1 MVFELKQKSPKD
13 PSADRRMT
21 FTTDVPVSEVIHHS
35 LLSCSSDAS
44 LHDAALEM
52 NKHHVSSILVMDAG
66 NPVGIWT
73 EADARKLDFSDSQI
87 GSKKISDY
95 MSSPVDSVSADESL
109 SEIAL
114 KFQRLRRRH
123 FLVIDQEN
131 GPIGVVSQTDV
142 IRSQGLEHYL
152 CMRNVRSALKQAP
165 LVLDENLKLSDA
177 VVRLRESQRDAAA
190 VRRNEHETY
199 SIITERDIVNWLASG
214 VTDQT
219 LKDVCHNELYAVDE
233 ETGLLQASNLL
244 KKKGFRHLG
253 IVNQRGGLVGILS
266 YGDILDSVEYEY
278 VNRLQEALHTR
289 DEALKAST
297 AHLRL
302 AQRVIEAS
310 LDGIIITDKRG
321 NIESVNP
328 KFTQV
333 TGYSEVE
340 AIGQSTKLL
349 SSGRHS
355 EDFYLHLWSELHSN
369 GYWQGEIW
377 NRRKN
382 GQVYPE
388 WLTITAIY
396 DDEGEIA
403 QFAAIFSD
411 ISDRKKDEERIRR
424 LAFFDDLTGVANRR
438 LFQDRLEQAISNAQ
452 RHQHRL
458 AVLFLDLD
466 MFKRINDSLGHMV
479 GDEVLKVVAGRLA
492 HTVREGDSVARLGGD
507 EFTVMVPEIDS
518 MEGLMVLAQR
528 INESISEPISVGSH
542 ELYISTSI
550 GISIYPDDG
559 LSPEDL
565 IKNADAAMYRVKAD
579 GRGSYHRYTDALH
592 HDSVRELTIETRLRK
607 ALKDRKFEVKY
618 QPKVDL
624 TTGKLVGF
632 EALLRWHD
640 KQSGLVVSPAEFI
653 PVAERLGL
661 IGTLG
666 EWVLEEV
673 CHKLVE
679 WNRAGLYIVPIAVNI
694 SAQQLMKGDLAATVA
709 RIVKNSGA
717 QASWL
722 ELEVTESCFIPEQA
736 DRIADILH
744 ALRLQGAS
752 ISIDDFG
759 TGYSSLSYLRRL
771 PLDALKI
778 DRTFVMDVAHNPD
791 DARLA
796 STIIAMAKG
805 MGLRVIAEGIENVDQ
820 LDFLR
825 SHQCHQG
832 QGFMFAKAESANQV
846 EQWLAE
852 RWNPLVE
859 LGVLDTE
866 EKA

>member
-1 MVFELKQKSPKD
+1 MVFELKKRAPVETETYVS
-13 PSADRRMT
+13 RMT
-21 FTTDVPVSEVIHHS
+21 FTTDVPVGEVIHNH
-35 LLSCSSDAS
+35 LLSCSPND
-44 LHDAALEM
+44 LLVDAARQM
-52 NKHHVSSILVMDAG
+52 QQHHVSSILIVENG
-66 NPVGIWT
+66 QSLGIWT
-73 EADARKLDFSDSQI
+73 EADARKLDFSDPALLMHP
-87 GSKKISDY
+87 ISDY
-95 MSSPVDSVSADESL
+95 MSSPVDTVKEDVSL

-114 KFQRLRRRH
+114 KFQQLRRRH
-123 FLVIDQEN
+123 FLVIDQDET
-131 GPIGVVSQTDV
+131 PLGVVSQTDI
-142 IRSQGLEHYL
+142 IRFQGLEHYL
-152 CMRNVRSALKQAP
+152 CMRNVRSALRNPP
-165 LVLDENLKLSDA
+165 LILEDCLSLSEAVKRLK
-177 VVRLRESQRDAAA
+177 ESGRDSAA
-190 VRRNEHETY
+190 VQFGSSERY
-199 SIITERDIVNWLASG
+199 SIITERDIVRWLAEG
-214 VTDQT
+214 IHDRY
-219 LKDVCHNELYAVDE
+219 LRDVCVNQLYAVDE

-244 KKKGFRHLG
+244 KRKGFRHLG
-253 IVNQRGGLVGILS
+253 VINRQGQLMGILS

-278 VNRLQEALHTR
+278 VNRLQEALHSR

-297 AHLRL
+297 SHLRL

-310 LDGIIITDKRG
+310 LDGIIITDSRG
-321 NIESVNP
+321 IIQSVNP

-333 TGYSEVE
+333 TGYSEQE
-340 AIGQSTKLL
+340 AIGQSTGLL

-355 EDFYLHLWSELHSN
+355 ADFYNHLWDALHHS

-382 GQVYPE
+382 GEVYPE

-396 DDEGEIA
+396 DDDGDVS

-438 LFQDRLEQAISNAQ
+438 LFQDRLEQAIANAH

-466 MFKRINDSLGHMV
+466 MFKRINDSLGHLV
-479 GDEVLKVVAGRLA
+479 GDEVLKIVAGRLA

-507 EFTVMVPEIDS
+507 EFTVMVPEVSS
-518 MEGLMVLAQR
+518 MEGLMILAER
-528 INESISEPISVGSH
+528 INDSICDPIVVGSH

-559 LSPEDL
+559 QSPDEL
-565 IKNADAAMYRVKAD
+565 VKNADAAMYRVKAD

-607 ALKDRKFEVKY
+607 AIKENVFEIYY

-624 TTGKLVGF
+624 TAGKVIGF
-632 EALLRWHD
+632 EALLRWFD
-640 KQSGLVVSPAEFI
+640 QENQQFISPAEFI

-666 EWVLEEV
+666 DWVLNEV
-673 CHKLVE
+673 CRHLVQ
-679 WNRAGLYIVPIAVNI
+679 WQQDGLEILPVAVNI
-694 SAQQLMKGDLAATVA
+694 SAQQLMKDNLAETVS
-709 RIVKNSGA
+709 RILKMTGA
-717 QASWL
+717 SASWL

-736 DRIADILH
+736 DRIAQILH
-744 ALRLQGAS
+744 ELRSEGIN

-778 DRTFVMDVAHNPD
+778 DRSFVMHVPD
-791 DARLA
+791 NEEDARLA

-805 MGLRVIAEGIENVDQ
+805 LGLRVIAEGIEDERQ

-825 SHQCHQG
+825 QHGCHQG
-832 QGFMFAKAESANQV
+832 QGFMFAKPSPEKQV
-846 EQWLAE
+846 RSWLAE
-852 RWNPLVE
+852 KWCPIEYCALVASE
-859 LGVLDTE
+859 
-866 EKA
+866 

>member
-1 MVFELKQKSPKD
+1 MFELKQMPIQDKSQEQ
-13 PSADRRMT
+13 RMT
-21 FTTDVPVSEVIHHS
+21 FTTDVPVRDVIHHS
-35 LLSCSSDAS
+35 LLSCSSEAN
-44 LHDAALEM
+44 LHDAALQM
-52 NKHHVSSILVMDAG
+52 NRHHVSSILVMDAG
-66 NPVGIWT
+66 DPVGIWT
-73 EADARKLDFSDSQI
+73 EADARKLDFSDPDL
-87 GSKKISDY
+87 GNKPISDF
-95 MSSPVDSVSADESL
+95 MSTPVDAVDADDSL

-123 FLVIDQEN
+123 FLVIDKET
-131 GPIGVVSQTDV
+131 GPLGVVSQTDV

-152 CMRNVRSALKQAP
+152 CMRNVSSALRQAP
-165 LVLDENLKLSDA
+165 LVLDETLPLADA
-177 VVRLRESQRDAAA
+177 VACLRENQRDAAA
-190 VRRNEHETY
+190 VRRDADSSY
-199 SIITERDIVNWLASG
+199 SIITERDIVSWLASG
-214 VTDQT
+214 KTNQT
-219 LKDVCHNELYAVDE
+219 LQDVCDNQLYAVDE

-253 IVNQRGGLVGILS
+253 VLNGRGGLVGILS

-310 LDGIIITDKRG
+310 LDGIIITNKHG
-321 NIESVNP
+321 IIESVNP

-340 AIGQSTKLL
+340 AIGQRTTLL

-355 EDFYLHLWSELHSN
+355 EDFYRHMWVELHNN

-396 DDEGEIA
+396 DDDGDIA

-452 RHQHRL
+452 RHRHRL

-466 MFKRINDSLGHMV
+466 MFKRINDSLGHVV

-507 EFTVMVPEIDS
+507 EFTIMVPEVDTLD
-518 MEGLMVLAQR
+518 GLTVLAQR
-528 INESISEPISVGSH
+528 INEAISEPISIGSH

-559 LSPEDL
+559 NSSEEL

-579 GRGSYHRYTDALH
+579 GRGSFHRYTDALH
-592 HDSVRELTIETRLRK
+592 YDSVRELTIETRLRK
-607 ALKDRKFEVKY
+607 AIKDQMFEVKY
-618 QPKVDL
+618 QPKIDL
-624 TTGKLVGF
+624 QSGELRGF

-640 KQSGLVVSPAEFI
+640 KSSGLVVSPGEFI

-661 IGTLG
+661 ISVLG
-666 EWVLEEV
+666 EWVIEAV
-673 CHKLVE
+673 CNHLVS
-679 WNRAGLYIVPIAVNI
+679 WVDDGLNVVPVAVNI
-694 SAQQLMKGDLAATVA
+694 SVQQLMKGDLAATVK
-709 RIVKNSGA
+709 RIVQNTGA
-717 QASWL
+717 RAHWL

-736 DRIADILH
+736 DRIAQILH
-744 ALRLQGAS
+744 DLRAQGVN

-778 DRTFVMDVAHNPD
+778 DRAFVTDVAHNDD

-805 MGLRVIAEGIENVDQ
+805 MGLKVIAEGIENEEQ
-820 LDFLR
+820 LNFLR
-825 SHQCHQG
+825 EHNCNEG
-832 QGFMFAKAESANQV
+832 QGFMFAKAESAAQV
-846 EQWLAE
+846 EQWLKR
-852 RWNPLVE
+852 RWNPLQE
-859 LGVLDTE
+859 LALIE
-866 EKA
+866 S

>member
-1 MVFELKQKSPKD
+1 MVFELKQKPAQEARSGH
-13 PSADRRMT
+13 RMT
-21 FTTDVPVSEVIHHS
+21 FTTDVPVSEVIHNS
-35 LLSCSSDAS
+35 LLSCSSDAT
-44 LHDAALEM
+44 LHSAAQQM
-52 NKHHVSSILVMDAG
+52 SKHHVSSILVMDEG
-66 NPVGIWT
+66 QPVGIWT
-73 EADARKLDFSDSQI
+73 EADARKLDFSDRQL
-87 GSKKISDY
+87 GEKKICDF
-95 MSSPVDSVSADESL
+95 MSSPVDTVDAGESL

-123 FLVIDQEN
+123 FLVTDKHH
-131 GPIGVVSQTDV
+131 GPIGVVSQTDI

-152 CMRNVRSALKQAP
+152 CMRNVRSALSHAP
-165 LVLDENLKLSDA
+165 LVLDERLPLSEA
-177 VVRLRESQRDAAA
+177 VSRLRESQRDAAA
-190 VRRNEHETY
+190 VRRSQPERY
-199 SIITERDIVNWLASG
+199 SIITERDIVSWLAKG
-214 VTDQT
+214 ITDQA
-219 LKDVCHNELYAVDE
+219 LGDVCNNELYAVDE
-233 ETGLLQASNLL
+233 DTGLLQASNLL
-244 KKKGFRHLG
+244 KQKGFRHLG
-253 IVNQRGGLVGILS
+253 VINQRGGLIGILS

-278 VNRLQEALHTR
+278 VNRLQEALQSR

-297 AHLRL
+297 THLRL

-310 LDGIIITDKRG
+310 LDGIIITDKFG
-321 NIESVNP
+321 MIESVNP

-340 AIGQSTKLL
+340 AIGQSTNLL

-355 EDFYLHLWSELHSN
+355 ADFYQHLWGELQNN

-411 ISDRKKDEERIRR
+411 ITDRKKDEERIRR

-466 MFKRINDSLGHMV
+466 MFKRINDSLGHVV

-507 EFTVMVPEIDS
+507 EFTVMVPEIDT

-528 INESISEPISVGSH
+528 INESISEPIAVGSH

-559 LSPEDL
+559 LSSEDL

-579 GRGSYHRYTDALH
+579 GRGSFHRYTDSLH

-607 ALKDRKFEVKY
+607 AIKDQLLEVKY
-618 QPKVDL
+618 QPKIAL
-624 TTGKLVGF
+624 NSGALVGF

-640 KQSGLVVSPAEFI
+640 RSSGLVVSPAEFI

-661 IGTLG
+661 ISVLG

-673 CHKLVE
+673 CRKLVS
-679 WNRAGLYIVPIAVNI
+679 WHKTGLAVVPVAVNI
-694 SAQQLMKGDLAATVA
+694 SAQQLMKGDLAATVR
-709 RIVKNSGA
+709 RIVQTTGA
-717 QASWL
+717 QANWL

-736 DRIADILH
+736 DRIANILY
-744 ALRLQGAS
+744 ALRQQGVR

-778 DRTFVMDVAHNPD
+778 DRTFVTDVASNPD

-805 MGLRVIAEGIENVDQ
+805 MGMKVIAEGIENKEQ
-820 LDFLR
+820 LAFLR
-825 SHQCHQG
+825 HQGCHEG
-832 QGFMFAKAESANQV
+832 QGFMFARAESASQV
-846 EQWLAE
+846 ASWLQDG
-852 RWNPLVE
+852 WNPLADNE
-859 LGVLDTE
+859 
-866 EKA
+866 

>member
-1 MVFELKQKSPKD
+1 MVFELKQKPTQAT
-13 PSADRRMT
+13 PTDRRMT
-21 FTTDVPVSEVIHHS
+21 FTTDVPVREVIHHS
-35 LLSCSSDAS
+35 LLSCSSDAT
-44 LHDAALEM
+44 LHDAALQM

-66 NPVGIWT
+66 QPVGIWT
-73 EADARKLDFSDSQI
+73 EADARKLDFTDLAL
-87 GSKKISDY
+87 GEKLISDY
-95 MSSPVDSVSADESL
+95 MSSPVDTVDGDESL

-123 FLVIDQEN
+123 FLVTDQKH

-152 CMRNVRSALKQAP
+152 CMRNVRSALNHAP
-165 LVLDENLKLSDA
+165 LVLDERLSLAEA
-177 VVRLRESQRDAAA
+177 VNRLRESQRDAAA
-190 VRRNEHETY
+190 VRRSGPDRY
-199 SIITERDIVNWLASG
+199 SIITERDIVRWLASG
-214 VTDQT
+214 VTTQS
-219 LKDVCHNELYAVDE
+219 LKDVCNNELYAVDE
-233 ETGLLQASNLL
+233 DTGLLQASNLL
-244 KKKGFRHLG
+244 KQKGFRHLG
-253 IVNQRGGLVGILS
+253 VINQRGGLIGILS

-278 VNRLQEALHTR
+278 VNRLQEALQSR

-297 AHLRL
+297 THLRL

-310 LDGIIITDKRG
+310 LDGIIITDKYG
-321 NIESVNP
+321 MIESVNP

-355 EDFYLHLWSELHSN
+355 ADFYQHLWGELQNN

-382 GQVYPE
+382 GEVYPE

-411 ISDRKKDEERIRR
+411 ITDRKKDEERIRR

-438 LFQDRLEQAISNAQ
+438 LFQDRLEQAIANAQ

-466 MFKRINDSLGHMV
+466 MFKRINDSLGHVV

-507 EFTVMVPEIDS
+507 EFTVMVPEIES

-528 INESISEPISVGSH
+528 INEAISEPISIGSH

-559 LSPEDL
+559 MSSEDL

-579 GRGSYHRYTDALH
+579 GRGSFHRYTDSLH

-607 ALKDRKFEVKY
+607 AIKDKLFQVKY
-618 QPKVDL
+618 QPKIEL
-624 TTGKLVGF
+624 QTGKLIGF

-640 KQSGLVVSPAEFI
+640 KASGLVVSPAEFI

-661 IGTLG
+661 IGNLG

-673 CHKLVE
+673 CTHLIN
-679 WNRAGLYIVPIAVNI
+679 WHQSGLEIVPVAVNI
-694 SAQQLMKGDLAATVA
+694 SAQQLMKGDLTTTVR
-709 RIVKNSGA
+709 RIVQSTGVKA
-717 QASWL
+717 HWL

-744 ALRLQGAS
+744 ALRLQGLR

-778 DRTFVMDVAHNPD
+778 DRTFVTDVAHNED

-805 MGLRVIAEGIENVDQ
+805 MGLKVIAEGIENQDQ
-820 LDFLR
+820 LSFLQ
-825 SHQCHQG
+825 SHDCHEG
-832 QGFMFAKAESANQV
+832 QGFMFAKAESEKQV
-846 EQWLAE
+846 REWLAAG
-852 RWNPLVE
+852 WNPL
-859 LGVLDTE
+859 DI
-866 EKA
+866 

>member
-1 MVFELKQKSPKD
+1 MVFELKQKPTQATL
-13 PSADRRMT
+13 ADRRMT
-21 FTTDVPVSEVIHHS
+21 FTTDVPVREVIHHS
-35 LLSCSSDAS
+35 LLSCSSDAT
-44 LHDAALEM
+44 LHDAALQM

-66 NPVGIWT
+66 QPVGIWT
-73 EADARKLDFSDSQI
+73 EADARKLDFTDQLLGEKRI
-87 GSKKISDY
+87 GDY
-95 MSSPVDSVSADESL
+95 MSSPVDTVDGDESL

-123 FLVIDQEN
+123 FLVTDKHH

-152 CMRNVRSALKQAP
+152 CMRNVRSALNQAP
-165 LVLDENLKLSDA
+165 LVLDERLSLAEA
-177 VVRLRESQRDAAA
+177 VTRLRESQRDAAA
-190 VRRNEHETY
+190 VRRAGSDRY
-199 SIITERDIVNWLASG
+199 SIITERDIVRWLASG
-214 VTDQT
+214 VTRQS
-219 LKDVCHNELYAVDE
+219 LKDVCNNELYAVDE
-233 ETGLLQASNLL
+233 DTGLLQASNLL
-244 KKKGFRHLG
+244 KQKGFRHLG
-253 IVNQRGGLVGILS
+253 VVNQRGGLIGILS

-278 VNRLQEALHTR
+278 VNRLQEALQSR

-310 LDGIIITDKRG
+310 LDGIIITDKNG
-321 NIESVNP
+321 IIESVNP

-355 EDFYLHLWSELHSN
+355 PDFYQHLWCELQNN

-396 DDEGEIA
+396 DDDGEIA

-411 ISDRKKDEERIRR
+411 ITDRKKDEERIRR

-438 LFQDRLEQAISNAQ
+438 LFQDRLEQAIANAQ

-466 MFKRINDSLGHMV
+466 MFKRINDSLGHVV

-507 EFTVMVPEIDS
+507 EFTVMVPEIET

-528 INESISEPISVGSH
+528 INEAISEPISIGSH

-559 LSPEDL
+559 ISSEDL

-579 GRGSYHRYTDALH
+579 GRGSFHRYTDSLH

-607 ALKDRKFEVKY
+607 AIKDQLFQVKY
-618 QPKVDL
+618 QPKIDL
-624 TTGKLVGF
+624 KTGQLIGF

-640 KQSGLVVSPAEFI
+640 KSSGLVVSPVEFI

-661 IGTLG
+661 IGNLG

-673 CHKLVE
+673 CRHLMA
-679 WNRAGLYIVPIAVNI
+679 WHNAGLEVVPVAVNI
-694 SAQQLMKGDLAATVA
+694 SVQQLMKGDLAATVR
-709 RIVKNSGA
+709 RIVLNSGVKA
-717 QASWL
+717 QWL

-744 ALRLQGAS
+744 ALRMQGLR

-778 DRTFVMDVAHNPD
+778 DRTFVTDVAHNED

-805 MGLRVIAEGIENVDQ
+805 MGLKVVAEGIENQDQ
-820 LDFLR
+820 LGFLQ
-825 SHQCHQG
+825 SHDCNEG
-832 QGFMFAKAESANQV
+832 QGFMFAKAESEQQV
-846 EQWLAE
+846 RQWLGE
-852 RWNPLVE
+852 GWNPLSE
-859 LGVLDTE
+859 
-866 EKA
+866 

>member
-1 MVFELKQKSPKD
+1 MVFELKQKPTQVTQ
-13 PSADRRMT
+13 PDRRMT

-44 LHDAALEM
+44 LHDAALQM

-66 NPVGIWT
+66 EPVGIWT
-73 EADARKLDFSDSQI
+73 EADARKLDFSDPALGDKQ
-87 GSKKISDY
+87 ISDF
-95 MSSPVDSVSADESL
+95 MSSPVDTVDADESL

-123 FLVIDQEN
+123 FLVTDKEH

-152 CMRNVRSALKQAP
+152 CMRNVRSALNQAP
-165 LVLDENLKLSDA
+165 LVLDERLSLAEAVNRLK
-177 VVRLRESQRDAAA
+177 ESQRDAAA
-190 VRRNEHETY
+190 VRRSQPEHY
-199 SIITERDIVNWLASG
+199 SIITERDIVRWLASG
-214 VTDQT
+214 VTGQT
-219 LKDVCHNELYAVDE
+219 LKDVCNNELYAVDE
-233 ETGLLQASNLL
+233 DTGLLQASNLL
-244 KKKGFRHLG
+244 KQKGFRHLG
-253 IVNQRGGLVGILS
+253 VINQRGGLIGILS

-278 VNRLQEALHTR
+278 VNRLQEALHSR

-297 AHLRL
+297 THLRL

-310 LDGIIITDKRG
+310 LDGIIITDKNG
-321 NIESVNP
+321 IIESVNP

-355 EDFYLHLWSELHSN
+355 EDFYQHLWSELQGN

-382 GQVYPE
+382 GEVYPE
-388 WLTITAIY
+388 WLTITGIY

-411 ISDRKKDEERIRR
+411 ITDRKKDEERIRR

-466 MFKRINDSLGHMV
+466 MFKRINDSLGHVV

-507 EFTVMVPEIDS
+507 EFTVMVPEIES
-518 MEGLMVLAQR
+518 MEGLTILAQR
-528 INESISEPISVGSH
+528 INESISEPISIGSH

-559 LSPEDL
+559 LSSEDL

-579 GRGSYHRYTDALH
+579 GRGSFHRYTDSMH

-607 ALKDRKFEVKY
+607 AIKDQLFQVKY
-618 QPKVDL
+618 QPKIAL
-624 TTGKLVGF
+624 NTGKLIGF

-640 KQSGLVVSPAEFI
+640 KSSGLVVSPAEFI

-661 IGTLG
+661 ISNLG

-673 CHKLVE
+673 CRDLVSWHE
-679 WNRAGLYIVPIAVNI
+679 AGLDIVPVAVNI
-694 SAQQLMKGDLAATVA
+694 SVQQLMKGDLAATVR
-709 RIVKNSGA
+709 RIVKNTGVKA
-717 QASWL
+717 NWL

-744 ALRLQGAS
+744 ALRMQGVS

-778 DRTFVMDVAHNPD
+778 DRTFVIDVAHNAD

-805 MGLRVIAEGIENVDQ
+805 MGLKVIAEGIENKEQ
-820 LDFLR
+820 LGFLQ
-825 SHQCHQG
+825 SHGCHEG
-832 QGFMFAKAESANQV
+832 QGFMFAKAESARQV
-846 EQWLAE
+846 REWLANQ
-852 RWNPLVE
+852 WNPLE
-859 LGVLDTE
+859 KSLQLE
-866 EKA
+866 E

>member
-1 MVFELKQKSPKD
+1 MVFELKQKPHKVTLT
-13 PSADRRMT
+13 DRRMM
-21 FTTDVPVSEVIHHS
+21 FTTDVPVRDVIHHS
-35 LLSCSSDAS
+35 LLSCCTDAT
-44 LHDAALEM
+44 LHDAALQM

-66 NPVGIWT
+66 EPVGIWT
-73 EADARKLDFSDSQI
+73 EADARKLDFTDQSL
-87 GSKKISDY
+87 GEKPISGY
-95 MSSPVDSVSADESL
+95 MSSPVDTVDGDESL

-123 FLVIDQEN
+123 FLVTDQEH

-152 CMRNVRSALKQAP
+152 CMRNVRSALNQAP
-165 LVLDENLKLSDA
+165 LVLDESLSLADA
-177 VVRLRESQRDAAA
+177 VNRLRESQRDAAA
-190 VRRNEHETY
+190 VRRSTPENY
-199 SIITERDIVNWLASG
+199 SIITERDIVQWLAAG
-214 VTDQT
+214 VTART
-219 LKDVCHNELYAVDE
+219 LKEVCSNELYAVDE
-233 ETGLLQASNLL
+233 DTGLLQASNLL

-253 IVNQRGGLVGILS
+253 VVNQRGGLIGILS

-278 VNRLQEALHTR
+278 VNRLQEALQSR

-310 LDGIIITDKRG
+310 LDGIIITDKHG
-321 NIESVNP
+321 IIESVNP

-355 EDFYLHLWSELHSN
+355 EDFYRHLWSELQSN

-396 DDEGEIA
+396 NDEGDVA

-411 ISDRKKDEERIRR
+411 ITDRKKDEERIRR

-438 LFQDRLEQAISNAQ
+438 LFQDRLEQAIANAH

-466 MFKRINDSLGHMV
+466 MFKRINDSLGHVV

-507 EFTVMVPEIDS
+507 EFTVMVPEVDT
-518 MEGLMVLAQR
+518 MDGLMMLAQR
-528 INESISEPISVGSH
+528 INDAISEPISIGSH

-559 LSPEDL
+559 MTSEDL

-579 GRGSYHRYTDALH
+579 GRGSFHRYTDSLH
-592 HDSVRELTIETRLRK
+592 YDSVRELTIETRLRK
-607 ALKDRKFEVKY
+607 AIKDQAFQVKY
-618 QPKVDL
+618 QPKIEL
-624 TTGKLVGF
+624 KSGRLIGF

-640 KQSGLVVSPAEFI
+640 KVSGLVVSPVEFI

-666 EWVLEEV
+666 EWVLEAV
-673 CHKLVE
+673 CRDL
-679 WNRAGLYIVPIAVNI
+679 LYWHECGYEIVPVAVNI
-694 SAQQLMKGDLAATVA
+694 SVQQLMKGDLATTVR
-709 RIVKNSGA
+709 RIVRNTGV

-744 ALRLQGAS
+744 ALRMQGVN

-778 DRTFVMDVAHNPD
+778 DRTFVTDVAHNAD

-805 MGLRVIAEGIENVDQ
+805 MGLKVVAEGIENKEQ
-820 LDFLR
+820 LSFLQR
-825 SHQCHQG
+825 HGCHEG
-832 QGFMFAKAESANQV
+832 QGFMFAKAEPAKQV
-846 EQWLAE
+846 SQWLSE
-852 RWNPLVE
+852 HWNPFE
-859 LGVLDTE
+859 ALDLQGGN
-866 EKA
+866 

>member
-1 MVFELKQKSPKD
+1 MVFKLKQRT
-13 PSADRRMT
+13 AAEAETYVNRMT
-21 FTTDVPVSEVIHHS
+21 FTTDVPVGEVIQHS
-35 LLSCSSDAS
+35 LLSCSPDD
-44 LHDAALEM
+44 LLVAAAREM
-52 NKHHVSSILVMDAG
+52 QKNHVSSILIIED
-66 NPVGIWT
+66 NEPIGIWT
-73 EADARKLDFSDSQI
+73 EADARKLDLTDPSLQKRS
-87 GSKKISDY
+87 ISDF
-95 MSSPVDSVSADESL
+95 MSSPVDSVDEDISL

-114 KFQRLRRRH
+114 KFQQLRRRH
-123 FLVIDQEN
+123 FLVKSLSGEPLGI
-131 GPIGVVSQTDV
+131 VSQTDI
-142 IRSQGLEHYL
+142 IRFQGLEHYL
-152 CMRNVRSALKQAP
+152 CMRNVRSALKSEP
-165 LVLDENLKLSDA
+165 LILDGSMSIASA
-177 VVRLRESQRDAAA
+177 VHRLRERQRDCAA
-190 VRRNEHETY
+190 VSLSGHNRY
-199 SIITERDIVNWLASG
+199 SIITERDVVRWIADGTTHLS
-214 VTDQT
+214 
-219 LKDVCHNELYAVDE
+219 LREVCEHQLYAVNAD
-233 ETGLLQASNLL
+233 TGLLQASNLL
-244 KKKGFRHLG
+244 KRKGFRHLG
-253 IVNQRGGLVGILS
+253 VIDSKGELIGILS

-278 VNRLQEALHTR
+278 VNRLQEALHSR

-310 LDGIIITDKRG
+310 LDGIIITDDKG
-321 NIESVNP
+321 VIQSVNP

-333 TGYSEVE
+333 TGYTADEV
-340 AIGQSTKLL
+340 IGKSTRLL

-355 EDFYLHLWSELHSN
+355 LDFYNHMWNEMFHS

-382 GQVYPE
+382 GEVYPE

-396 DDEGEIA
+396 DDLGQIS

-411 ISDRKKDEERIRR
+411 ITDRKKDEERIRR

-438 LFQDRLEQAISNAQ
+438 LFQDRLEQAIANAH

-466 MFKRINDSLGHMV
+466 MFKRINDSLGHIV

-507 EFTVMVPEIDS
+507 EFTVMVPELES
-518 MEGLMVLAQR
+518 VEGLMALAER
-528 INESISEPISVGSH
+528 INSALCEPITVGGH
-542 ELYISTSI
+542 ELYISGSI

-559 LSPEDL
+559 RNPDEL

-607 ALKDRKFEVKY
+607 AIKEDAFELYY
-618 QPKVDL
+618 QPKIDL
-624 TTGKLVGF
+624 KSGAPLGF

-640 KQSGLVVSPAEFI
+640 RSSDSWVSPAEFI

-666 EWVLEEV
+666 EWVLNEV
-673 CHKLVE
+673 CSRLVD
-679 WNRAGLYIVPIAVNI
+679 WQRAGLPVLPVAVNI
-694 SAQQLMKGDLAATVA
+694 SAQQLMKGNLVQTIE
-709 RIVKNSGA
+709 RILQQTGA
-717 QASWL
+717 NPGWL

-736 DRIADILH
+736 ERIAEILH
-744 ALRLQGAS
+744 ELRSQGIS

-778 DRTFVMDVAHNPD
+778 DRAFVMEVPDNRD

-805 MGLRVIAEGIENVDQ
+805 LGLRVIAEGIEEIEQ
-820 LDFLR
+820 LEFLR
-825 SHQCHQG
+825 EQGCHQG
-832 QGFMFAKAESANQV
+832 QGFMFAKPAPKQQV
-846 EQWLAE
+846 VEWLSSQ
-852 RWNPLVE
+852 WNPLKQ
-859 LGVLDTE
+859 
-866 EKA
+866 EKESA

>member
-1 MVFELKQKSPKD
+1 MFELKHKPAQEKKI
-13 PSADRRMT
+13 DRRMT
-21 FTTDVPVSEVIHHS
+21 FTTDVPVSDVIHNS
-35 LLSCSSDAS
+35 LLSCSLEAS

-66 NPVGIWT
+66 KPVGIWT
-73 EADARKLDFSDSQI
+73 EADARKLDFTDRHI
-87 GSKKISDY
+87 GERKISDY
-95 MSSPVDSVSADESL
+95 MSTPVDTVFSDESL

-123 FLVIDQEN
+123 FLVVDHDET
-131 GPIGVVSQTDV
+131 PMGVVSQSDV

-152 CMRNVRSALKQAP
+152 CMRNVRTALKQAP
-165 LVLDENLKLSDA
+165 LVLDENLSLSDA
-177 VVRLRESQRDAAA
+177 VVRLQESQRDAAA
-190 VRRNEHETY
+190 VRRNEEQSY
-199 SIITERDIVNWLASG
+199 SIITERDIVNWLATD
-214 VTDQT
+214 VTDRT
-219 LKDVCHNELYAVDE
+219 LKEVCHNELYAVDE
-233 ETGLLQASNLL
+233 DTGLLQASNLL
-244 KKKGFRHLG
+244 KTKGFRHLG
-253 IVNQRGGLVGILS
+253 ITNHRGSLIGILS
-266 YGDILDSVEYEY
+266 YSDILDSVEYEY
-278 VNRLQEALHTR
+278 VNRLQEALHSR

-297 AHLRL
+297 THLRL

-321 NIESVNP
+321 IIESVNP

-355 EDFYLHLWSELHSN
+355 ADFYNHLWNELQHN

-388 WLTITAIY
+388 WLTITGIY
-396 DDEGEIA
+396 DDDGEIA

-411 ISDRKKDEERIRR
+411 ITDRKKDEERIRR

-466 MFKRINDSLGHMV
+466 MFKRINDSLGHLI

-507 EFTVMVPEIDS
+507 EFTVMVPEVDS

-528 INESISEPISVGSH
+528 VNESVSEPISVGNH

-559 LSPEDL
+559 LNPEDL

-592 HDSVRELTIETRLRK
+592 YDSVRELTIETRLRK
-607 ALKDRKFEVKY
+607 AIKECKFEVKY
-618 QPKVDL
+618 QPKIELD
-624 TTGKLVGF
+624 TGRLVGF

-640 KQSGLVVSPAEFI
+640 KKSRLIVSPAEFI

-666 EWVLEEV
+666 EWVLEDV
-673 CHKLVE
+673 CRKLVE
-679 WNRAGLYIVPIAVNI
+679 WDSAGYNVVPVAVNI
-694 SAQQLMKGDLAATVA
+694 SVQQLMKGDLSATIA
-709 RIVKNSGA
+709 RIVKNTGA
-717 QASWL
+717 KASWL

-744 ALRLQGAS
+744 ALRMQGIS

-778 DRTFVMDVAHNPD
+778 DRAFVMDVADNAD

-805 MGLRVIAEGIENVDQ
+805 LGLRVVAEGIENEAQ
-820 LDFLR
+820 LNFLR
-825 SHQCHQG
+825 SHHCNQG
-832 QGFMFAKAESANQV
+832 QGFMFAKAESADQV
-846 EQWLAE
+846 ALWLSGE
-852 RWNPLVE
+852 WNPLVE
-859 LGVLDTE
+859 LGVLDAE
-866 EKA
+866 CL